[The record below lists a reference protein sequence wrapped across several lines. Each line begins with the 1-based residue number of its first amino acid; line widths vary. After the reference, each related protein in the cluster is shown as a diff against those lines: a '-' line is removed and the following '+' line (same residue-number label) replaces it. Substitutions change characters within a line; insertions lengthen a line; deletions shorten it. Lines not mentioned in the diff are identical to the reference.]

1 MRNFYPSFFLK
12 LGFIILSHLFTVDF
26 NIFYYFE
33 NLLRKDEKD
42 ADILFASK
50 KLISLDF
57 STPSSPSSGQLYK
70 NNQFFKYLIIQR
82 QVVFYFNKLELTKL
96 TKRLHIAV
104 PIMNVLHTCRSLHYL
119 TLKLISLKKINQYLY
134 FLKF

>member
-1 MRNFYPSFFLK
+1 MGYFYPSFFWK

-70 NNQFFKYLIIQR
+70 NNQFFKYLII
-82 QVVFYFNKLELTKL
+82 
-96 TKRLHIAV
+96 
-104 PIMNVLHTCRSLHYL
+104 
-119 TLKLISLKKINQYLY
+119 
-134 FLKF
+134 